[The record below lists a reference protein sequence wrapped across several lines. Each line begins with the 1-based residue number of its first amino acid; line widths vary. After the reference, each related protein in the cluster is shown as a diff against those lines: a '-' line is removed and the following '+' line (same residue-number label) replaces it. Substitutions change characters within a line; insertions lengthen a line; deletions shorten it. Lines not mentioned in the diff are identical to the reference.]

1 MTETDLDIP
10 TADGAMNTR
19 VVSPGGSGPYPVVL
33 FYMDAF
39 GVRDELHEMA
49 RRLAA
54 KGYLVLLPNLYYR
67 ETRRFVMKAGEE
79 GMNEMRAMM
88 GRLRIDLVNRDT
100 RAMLDFLDTH
110 PTADAHRVGAVGYCM
125 SGPFVF
131 AAATEF
137 PGRIAAIASIHG
149 ANMVT
154 DRTDSP
160 HRAAA
165 RLRCEAYVACAEV
178 DKWASSADM
187 AVLER
192 ELQASGAPFQLEWYP
207 GAQHGFVF
215 PSRSGAYEHA
225 SAERHWQRLFDLFAR
240 RL

>member
-10 TADGAMNTR
+10 TTDGTMNTR
-19 VVSPGGSGPYPVVL
+19 VVSPGDSGPHPVVL

-39 GVRDELHEMA
+39 GVREELHEMA
-49 RRLAA
+49 RRFAA

-67 ETRRFVMKAGEE
+67 ETRRFAMKAGEA
-79 GMNEMRAMM
+79 GMNEMRVMM
-88 GRLRIDLVNRDT
+88 GRLSIERVNRDT
-100 RAMLDFLDTH
+100 QAMLSFLDTR
-110 PTADAHRVGAVGYCM
+110 PDADPRRVGAVGYCM

-137 PGRIAAIASIHG
+137 PDRIAAIASIHG

-154 DRTDSP
+154 DRADSP

-178 DKWASSADM
+178 DKWASTADM

-225 SAERHWQRLFDLFAR
+225 SAERHWLRLFDLFGR

>member
-67 ETRRFVMKAGEE
+67 ETRRFVMKGGEE

-100 RAMLDFLDTH
+100 RAMLDFLDTQ
-110 PTADAHRVGAVGYCM
+110 PTADARRVGAVGYCM

-137 PGRIAAIASIHG
+137 ADRIAAIASIHG

-154 DRTDSP
+154 ERADSP
-160 HRAAA
+160 HRAAE
-165 RLRCEAYVACAEV
+165 RLRCETYVACAEV
-178 DKWASSADM
+178 DKWASTDDM

-192 ELQASGAPFQLEWYP
+192 ALQASGAPFRLEWYP

-225 SAERHWQRLFDLFAR
+225 SAERHWQRLFDLFGR

>member
-10 TADGAMNTR
+10 TVDGAMNTR
-19 VVSPGGSGPYPVVL
+19 VASPDGDGPHPVVL

-39 GVRDELHEMA
+39 GLREELHEMA

-79 GMNEMRAMM
+79 GMNQMRAMM

-100 RAMLDFLDTH
+100 RAMLDFVDAN
-110 PTADAHRVGAVGYCM
+110 PAADARRVGAVGYCM

-131 AAATEF
+131 AAAAEF
-137 PGRIAAIASIHG
+137 PDRIAAIASIHG

-154 DRTDSP
+154 ERADSP

-165 RLRCEAYVACAEV
+165 RLRCEAYVACAEI
-178 DKWASSADM
+178 DRWASAADM

-192 ELQASGAPFQLEWYP
+192 ELQGSGAPFQLEWYP

-215 PSRSGAYEHA
+215 PTRSGAYEHA
-225 SAERHWQRLFDLFAR
+225 SAERHWQRLFDLFGR

>member
-1 MTETDLDIP
+1 MTETDFDIP

-19 VVSPGGSGPYPVVL
+19 VVSPGGGGPHPVVL

-39 GVRDELHEMA
+39 GVREELNEMA

-79 GMNEMRAMM
+79 GMNQMRAMM
-88 GRLRIDLVNRDT
+88 GRLSIDLVNRDT
-100 RAMLDFLDTH
+100 RAMLDFLDAR
-110 PTADAHRVGAVGYCM
+110 PDAEARRVGAVGYCM

-137 PGRIAAIASIHG
+137 PDRIAAIASVHG

-154 DRTDSP
+154 ERADSP
-160 HRAAA
+160 HRAAS

-178 DKWASSADM
+178 DKWASTADM

-225 SAERHWQRLFDLFAR
+225 SAERHWQRLFDLFGR